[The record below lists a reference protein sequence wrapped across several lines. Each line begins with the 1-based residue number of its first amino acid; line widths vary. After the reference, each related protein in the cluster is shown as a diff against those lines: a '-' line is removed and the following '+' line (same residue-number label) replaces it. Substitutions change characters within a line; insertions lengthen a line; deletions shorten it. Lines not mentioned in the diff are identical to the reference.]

1 MAQTPLTLTGARV
14 VTADGTHDGWIRIED
29 GRVSELGTGDPGPGE
44 RHDVGVGHRARDG
57 PTRDEPDEVGGI
69 DPEDRAD
76 LVGDGPEPLEVDEP
90 RDGGAAGED
99 HLGTVLLGEPLDLV
113 DELETL
119 DAGGGDDVR
128 GVLEGHPDERHL
140 HGLAVHPADAL
151 DLVRG
156 EHGPAGLRPDDVGR
170 EVLEVGALERLPA
183 GARVLA
189 NGAAGR
195 KSLLGRSVGDGVT
208 GGSAAALEDVVEA
221 EVVADFVDGGGAL
234 VEAGGG
240 AAGDG
245 VGEVDAAVEEE
256 VAGRGV
262 GDGEVAPGWVV
273 SGGFLIE

>member
-1 MAQTPLTLTGARV
+1 MRPSRAPKTTTHSFINQLAKFRITFHINISKIKSHLFASTELIEERSSASDLASREAVKARV
-14 VTADGTHDGWIRIED
+14 IAVIHPVVDRINAA
-29 GRVSELGTGDPGPGE
+29 T
-44 RHDVGVGHRARDG
+44 RAG
-57 PTRDEPDEVGGI
+57 
-69 DPEDRAD
+69 
-76 LVGDGPEPLEVDEP
+76 
-90 RDGGAAGED
+90 
-99 HLGTVLLGEPLDLV
+99 
-113 DELETL
+113 
-119 DAGGGDDVR
+119 
-128 GVLEGHPDERHL
+128 
-140 HGLAVHPADAL
+140 
-151 DLVRG
+151 
-156 EHGPAGLRPDDVGR
+156 
-170 EVLEVGALERLPA
+170 
-183 GARVLA
+183 VLA

-195 KSLLGRSVGDGVT
+195 SSLLGRSVGDGVT